1 MDINKIQEKIISA
14 QNPDRKYEEDVALLE
29 LENQSHSLIVHNDE
43 VNTFDFVIDTL
54 MEICQHSPEQA
65 EQCTWLIHYKGK
77 CDVKSGSMDELMP
90 RHQKLLSRGLTS
102 EIV

>member
-1 MDINKIQEKIISA
+1 MDIHTIYKTINQYSDPKRQ
-14 QNPDRKYEEDVALLE
+14 YEEDVEVLE
-29 LENQSHSLIVHNDE
+29 LEDEGHTLVVHNDD
-43 VNTFDFVIDTL
+43 VNTFDFVIDSL